1 MGEVR
6 GQMKETTGHRVV
18 RWLEDGKDL
27 DRRRR
32 GKRRGSRER
41 KGTSKSEEMDKE
53 AGFEWAEFGTRE

>member
-32 GKRRGSRER
+32 GKRRG
-41 KGTSKSEEMDKE
+41 
-53 AGFEWAEFGTRE
+53 FP